1 MVNHICNAKFEEEK
15 NSCMFLL
22 FNNALPLTSPHPQ
35 IWHFLVWEVEAGG
48 VCQLE
53 ELGPV

>member
-1 MVNHICNAKFEEEK
+1 MQNLKK
-15 NSCMFLL
+15 QNSMFLL